1 MSNPE
6 KISPDDPRLTLY
18 ALGEMEATERA
29 AFEALLAGDPSARA
43 AVEEIRR
50 TAALLGDALEQ
61 EPMPMPDNVVTL
73 DSQLVAAAA
82 ILPGRDPRKF
92 DGGGAT
98 GPESLR
104 ELSRELKKPVRGG
117 RLPSGYYT
125 VAGLAAAAFA
135 VFFVVSESL
144 NQSDRARGGALARP
158 VESSAVPSPAAFAA
172 DGAGP
177 VKARATPPPAEARA
191 LQLALPG
198 AHVADR
204 FVSTAER
211 EVSTFPLRVGRDSY
225 AEVREQLRR
234 GRKPTKGA
242 VQVAE
247 LINAFD
253 YTWPAAVAGEAFV
266 VALEEAQTPWSGA
279 TRLVRVAVRAVG
291 APGTVAAE
299 RARVRVE
306 FAAGRVRAWRLIG
319 FERDGDLA
327 GVGGLSAGET
337 LRGGDTV
344 TALYEVLPAE
354 GSEGQGPASG
364 LLTLGLDYRVPGTG
378 EMRQIAR
385 TLEGGAARFAQAS
398 ADLKFATAV
407 AAFGLVLNESPMRA
421 PVDLDEIARWAA
433 AGAGDDGLRREFVEL
448 VQRADAMEE

>member
-6 KISPDDPRLTLY
+6 KILPDDPRLTLY
-18 ALGEMEATERA
+18 ALGEMEVTERA
-29 AFEALLAGDPSARA
+29 TFEALLAHDPSARA

-61 EPMPMPDNVVTL
+61 EPVPVPDNVVTL
-73 DSQLVAAAA
+73 DSKSVAAAA

-98 GPESLR
+98 G
-104 ELSRELKKPVRGG
+104 RELKQPVRGW
-117 RLPSGYYT
+117 RLPFGYYA

-144 NQSDRARGGALARP
+144 NRSSSPQPLAMSAR
-158 VESSAVPSPAAFAA
+158 SAEVAAPAAAFAA
-172 DGAGP
+172 DAAEPTVGRRP
-177 VKARATPPPAEARA
+177 VAQARPASAA
-191 LQLALPG
+191 APGLQLALPG
-198 AHVADR
+198 THVADR

-234 GRKPTKGA
+234 GRKPAKGA
-242 VQVAE
+242 IQVAE

-291 APGTVAAE
+291 EPGTVAAE

-319 FERDGDLA
+319 FERAGDLA

-354 GSEGQGPASG
+354 GADPVGAASA
-364 LLTLGLDYRVPGTG
+364 LVALGLDYRVPGTG
-378 EMRQIAR
+378 ETRQIAR
-385 TLEGGAARFAQAS
+385 TLEGGAGQFAQAS

-407 AAFGLVLNESPMRA
+407 AAFGLALSESPMRA
-421 PVDLDEIARWAA
+421 PVNLDEIARWAA
-433 AGAGDDGLRREFVEL
+433 DGAGGDGLKREFVEL